1 LECRSFFFFSSRRR
15 HTRFSRDW
23 SSDVCSSDLVFRVQW
38 LPLTCLRKCAE
49 FFIKFLIGFGFI
61 SFVLCCTCIERLCSS
76 MVSRQSLAH
85 RLWCRTAETVAYGNE
100 MLWRNQFFKFYLI
113 KRRFAPRC
121 CMECRKERC
130 KAVFLK
136 SATLSH
142 HGTCYSR
149 CNLMR
154 LT

>member
-1 LECRSFFFFSSRRR
+1 
-15 HTRFSRDW
+15 
-23 SSDVCSSDLVFRVQW
+23 
-38 LPLTCLRKCAE
+38 
-49 FFIKFLIGFGFI
+49 
-61 SFVLCCTCIERLCSS
+61 
-76 MVSRQSLAH
+76 MVSCQSLAH

-154 LT
+154 LTERQVFNTHQRIRKFRDRDAGAADIFRNPSRIYADRFNESRQQIKHTTG